1 MFTSKK
7 YMWLTALLLGTVA
20 VVTLVAPAQ
29 AGKSLDAQVI
39 DNDVNVALEKLYES
53 SHLAKALRTKAKGTL
68 VFPNILKAGFGFGA
82 HYGKGTLRVNWGKT
96 WLSKAIGSASC
107 A

>member
-1 MFTSKK
+1 MFTIQKHT
-7 YMWLTALLLGTVA
+7 WLMALLLGIVA
-20 VVTLVAPAQ
+20 AVALIAPAQ
-29 AGKSLDAQVI
+29 ATHGI
-39 DNDVNVALEKLYES
+39 DKDVDVALEKLYES